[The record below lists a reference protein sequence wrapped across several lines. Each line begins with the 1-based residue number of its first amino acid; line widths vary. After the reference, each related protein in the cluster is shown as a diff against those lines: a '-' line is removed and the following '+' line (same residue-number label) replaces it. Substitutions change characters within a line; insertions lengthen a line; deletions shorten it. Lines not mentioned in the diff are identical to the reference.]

1 MGKIEKLFIFIFIL
15 PSVTPRR
22 RSWTRIKANIG
33 RGIFLGIAINA
44 NLLQAGL
51 FVLIFCGWKLS
62 FI

>member
-33 RGIFLGIAINA
+33 RGIFLEFSVNS

-51 FVLIFCGWKLS
+51 LVLIFCR
-62 FI
+62 